1 MAAKGKPNKGHE
13 NVRKHAE
20 ESRNQSLGRLKA
32 RIAIFKRLINERKEN
47 LISMEGLP
55 LNPTKFLE
63 DNWLPEVTDSKEA
76 IDPTAI
82 KVSRATLYKKEDE
95 FISKLNEVT
104 NLCKAVKN
112 PENVAKEKKA
122 SEAEIERLT
131 IRTQNLA
138 ELNTQIEHEYQQ
150 HIEELQTRISELLEE
165 NERLESILA
174 NRSSNV
180 TSIF

>member
-1 MAAKGKPNKGHE
+1 MAARGKPNKGHE

-20 ESRNQSLGRLKA
+20 ESRKQSLDRLKA
-32 RIAIFKRLINERKEN
+32 RIALFRRLINERKEN

-55 LNPTKFLE
+55 RNPTKFL
-63 DNWLPEVTDSKEA
+63 DDGWLPEVTNLAE
-76 IDPTAI
+76 I

-104 NLCKAVKN
+104 TLCKTVKE

-150 HIEELQTRISELLEE
+150 QIEELQTRISELLEE

>member
-20 ESRNQSLGRLKA
+20 ESRNQSLGRFKA
-32 RIAIFKRLINERKEN
+32 RIALFNRLINEREEN
-47 LISMEGLP
+47 LISMKGLP
-55 LNPTKFLE
+55 RDLTNFLN
-63 DNWLPEVTDSKEA
+63 DNWLPEA
-76 IDPTAI
+76 IDPAEVTLC
-82 KVSRATLYKKEDE
+82 RATLYKTEEDFLLE
-95 FISKLNEVT
+95 KKGLET
-104 NLCKAVKN
+104 LLKRVKK
-112 PENVAKEKKA
+112 PKKVAKEKKA
-122 SEAEIERLT
+122 LESEIERLT

-150 HIEELQTRISELLEE
+150 QIEGLQTRISELLEE

>member
-1 MAAKGKPNKGHE
+1 MAVKGKPNKGHE
-13 NVRKHAE
+13 NVLKHAE
-20 ESRNQSLGRLKA
+20 ESKNQSLGRLKA
-32 RIAIFKRLINERKEN
+32 RVALFGRLINERKEN

-55 LNPTKFLE
+55 RNPTNFLK
-63 DNWLPEVTDSKEA
+63 DDWLPQA
-76 IDPTAI
+76 INPAAV
-82 KVSRATLYKKEDE
+82 KVSRATLYKNEDG
-95 FISKLNEVT
+95 FISEFNKVT
-104 NLCKAVKN
+104 NLCGVVTN
-112 PENVAKEKKA
+112 PEDVAKEKKA

-138 ELNTQIEHEYQQ
+138 ELNVQLEHEYQQ
-150 HIEELQTRISELLEE
+150 QIEELKARISELLEE

>member
-1 MAAKGKPNKGHE
+1 MAARGKPNRGHE

-20 ESRNQSLGRLKA
+20 ESRKQSLDRLKA
-32 RIAIFKRLINERKEN
+32 RIALFRRLINERKEN

-55 LNPTKFLE
+55 RNPTKFL
-63 DNWLPEVTDSKEA
+63 DDGWLPEVTNPAE
-76 IDPTAI
+76 I

-104 NLCKAVKN
+104 TLCKAVKE

-150 HIEELQTRISELLEE
+150 QIEELQTRISELLEE